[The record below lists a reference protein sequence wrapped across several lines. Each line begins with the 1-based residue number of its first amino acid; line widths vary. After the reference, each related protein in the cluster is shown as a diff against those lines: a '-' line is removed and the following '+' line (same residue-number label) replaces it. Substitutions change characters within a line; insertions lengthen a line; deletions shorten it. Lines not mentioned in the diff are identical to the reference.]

1 MTMDD
6 ANLIFYGVRGSYP
19 VPRRNTAKYGGNT
32 ASILIE
38 KGDKVIILDAG
49 TGIIQAGNYL
59 KESKPH
65 IKKVDVFLTH
75 LHIDH
80 IQGLPFFDPVFD
92 EQFEINIYG
101 DNNKS
106 EKISLKDTVYTLFA
120 RPLSPISKEG
130 IKATFH
136 FIPLDTSKPRR
147 ISIDDEIKIDYIK
160 ENDHP
165 LSGVMI
171 YRVKVGDTQVVYATD
186 VESPDGFDGKYLEF
200 IKGADVLIHDSQYFD
215 ADYFSTESPRMGF
228 GHSTVSMAAANAE
241 RCGVKKLFLFHYS
254 PEYSDEDVEQMLDE
268 ARKTFKN
275 TYLSEELKKF
285 SLRR

>member
-1 MTMDD
+1 MAMDD
-6 ANLIFYGVRGSYP
+6 ANLVFYGVRGSYP
-19 VPRRNTAKYGGNT
+19 VPRRDAAKYGGNT
-32 ASILIE
+32 ASILVE
-38 KGDKVIILDAG
+38 KGDKVVILDAG

-59 KESKPH
+59 KESKPQ

-92 EQFEINIYG
+92 DQFEINIYG

-106 EKISLKDTVYTLFA
+106 EKISFKDTVYTLFA

-136 FIPLDTSKPRR
+136 FIPLDTSKPRT
-147 ISIDDEIKIDYIK
+147 IAVDNEFEIDYIK

-171 YRVKVGDTQVVYATD
+171 YRVNVGGTRVVYATD

-200 IKGADVLIHDSQYFD
+200 IKGADILIHDSQYFD
-215 ADYFSTESPRMGF
+215 ADYFSTGSPRTGF
-228 GHSTVSMAAANAE
+228 GHSTVSMAAANAA

-254 PEYSDEDVEQMLDE
+254 PEYSDEDVERMLEE